1 MIHLSCPECGH
12 RYKIADELAGKNV
25 LCPECHTRFKP
36 KEISGPEVITQTTM
50 GNGSRPPQMPGEKTY
65 GVNALIVAVVVGAFA
80 GGVMGLGAGFLI
92 GVLFK
97 DGPSMPSNPCR
108 RNWLTIRRSSRR
120 ARQHPT
126 GTLRRLT

>member
-1 MIHLSCPECGH
+1 MIQLSCPECGH

-97 DGPSMPSNPCR
+97 DGAQHAKQSLPSKLAGQFAGAAAGPGN
-108 RNWLTIRRSSRR
+108 T
-120 ARQHPT
+120 
-126 GTLRRLT
+126 